1 MAEKSLALFKEIEQ
15 SGGFLKQ
22 LKEGTIQRKVT
33 ENAKKEQELFDE
45 KKIILL
51 GTNKYPNL
59 SDQMK
64 SNIEIYPFVRKKVR
78 KTLISPIIQVRL
90 SEQYE
95 QKRLENEA

>member
-1 MAEKSLALFKEIEQ
+1 
-15 SGGFLKQ
+15 
-22 LKEGTIQRKVT
+22 
-33 ENAKKEQELFDE
+33 FDE

-90 SEQYE
+90 AEQYE